1 MTSAE
6 RVKSS
11 LRTAVAHRLSWW
23 WRWLAA
29 RDKLVMAI
37 LGGESC
43 GEQPKSSL
51 RRALA
56 PRMSWC
62 GLAVLA
68 CGVILLALTA
78 CGRGSGELYGWKAVQ
93 PGVELSSEEGAGPEG
108 ETVLALLYTVAPG
121 QDYAI
126 ERPMPIPGLQGR
138 PVLRLMAK
146 ATRVLHLAIV
156 LVDGQGQEH
165 ECAHTLVPGDW
176 RDLTLSAFAAIDDWA
191 QVAILR
197 LVDRTGGLGGQG
209 PVSLKLVGLP
219 LQVR

>member
-6 RVKSS
+6 RLKSL
-11 LRTAVAHRLSWW
+11 LRTAVAHRLSRW

-43 GEQPKSSL
+43 GERPKSSL

-56 PRMSWC
+56 PRVSWR

-165 ECAHTLVPGDW
+165 ECARTLVPGDW
-176 RDLTLSAFAAIDDWA
+176 RELTLSAFAAVDDWA